1 MKRHLYNEENY
12 EPLPIWQ
19 QNVSSKFSRNSE
31 TSASEFLEMFPL
43 YFSKIQSRTPT
54 LKPMCYPSQKGE
66 HAKWCLLQHPELFFS
81 PFVLL
86 PIFLS
91 LFSCY
96 YFQCLKM
103 KYHLLPYITIYY
115 HWLFLIRFTH
125 LDVYLSKIVWSF
137 AVSHHYVVKDWL
149 HVVLRKH
156 LRFCSIHF
164 KGTCKSCMYEQQ
176 QLPVFKGSNLTLTQ
190 MLNMNKNNPLYI

>member
-1 MKRHLYNEENY
+1 MNHYLFDNKTYL
-12 EPLPIWQ
+12 
-19 QNVSSKFSRNSE
+19 QN
-31 TSASEFLEMFPL
+31 FLEILKHPLQNFWKCFRCTSVKSRAEPPPSNRCVIHRKKVNMQNDACFSIQNCSFLPSFFFPSFFL
-43 YFSKIQSRTPT
+43 CFHVIIFSVS
-54 LKPMCYPSQKGE
+54 
-66 HAKWCLLQHPELFFS
+66 KWNT
-81 PFVLL
+81 
-86 PIFLS
+86 I
-91 LFSCY
+91 Y
-96 YFQCLKM
+96 Y
-103 KYHLLPYITIYY
+103 HILPYITIYY

-137 AVSHHYVVKDWL
+137 AVSHHYVVEDWL